1 MDELT
6 DIFTQTVYTK
16 YCYSVRCAQCVN

>member
-6 DIFTQTVYTK
+6 DIFRQTIYTK